1 MDRSLND
8 PDLVEW
14 ISARS
19 DPFGAR
25 HGLARS
31 GCAGLF
37 LGCVFGVHL
46 TLLVQLAVGA
56 LPMQMCLLRWCCYI
70 VALSGFHAAE
80 FLTTARYK
88 WKDVSYDSWLL
99 NHSAAYGYAAAAAM
113 VEFWLEAYFPPD
125 SNRQSRSSR
134 WASPSCSW
142 ATARASRPWSR
153 AASTLRIAS

>member
-1 MDRSLND
+1 M
-8 PDLVEW
+8 W
-14 ISARS
+14 AKT
-19 DPFGAR
+19 
-25 HGLARS
+25 RS

-56 LPMQMCLLRWCCYI
+56 LPMQMCLLRWCCY
-70 VALSGFHAAE
+70 VLALSGFHAAE

-134 WASPSCSW
+134 WASPSFCW

-153 AASTLRIAS
+153 AASISRIAS